1 MRFTLKQKIA
11 LAFLLSSTAV
21 LGMMFSVTQYIIQ
34 TEFSKYITSLHEK
47 QDKELLTYLTESL
60 NRGGLLNADT
70 LWPLEHQ
77 SMMEGFLVIVYDSDK
92 TVIWDNKKSYTA
104 MYGNREDYSQ
114 LHELVYPIRRGTE
127 LIGYLS
133 ISRNFSNFFSP
144 EDIGFQRALYSG
156 LLTVAAASILI
167 ALFFSYVIGGQ
178 LSSPIIQIKDTANQ
192 LREGRLGS
200 RTMMKS
206 GTREIAELAE
216 SVNHLGA
223 SLERQETLRRRLTSD
238 LSHELRTPLNII
250 QSQLEAY
257 IDGIWQPT
265 IGRLKSTHAEVLRLS
280 DLAKELEKL
289 TELDESYIQLVKV
302 NISLNQLLRDL
313 SIQVQPMYLEKDL
326 TLTLTEITEA
336 DIAADPD
343 KIKQLFL
350 NLLVNA
356 YKYTQKHGKVEIKID
371 KDNKDAIVQIKD
383 NGIGISP
390 EELPNIFER
399 LYRAE
404 LSRNRETGGAGLGLS
419 IVQSIAKAHNG
430 SIHVESEKDRGT
442 QFTVYLPHL

>member
-1 MRFTLKQKIA
+1 MHFTLKQKIA
-11 LAFLLSSTAV
+11 LAFLLSSIV
-21 LGMMFSVTQYIIQ
+21 VMGMMFSVTQYIIQ
-34 TEFSKYITSLHEK
+34 KEFSKYIISTHEK
-47 QDKELLTYLTESL
+47 QDREILNYLAETL
-60 NRGGLLNADT
+60 NRGGLLNTDT

-77 SMMEGFLVIVYDSDK
+77 SMMEGFLVVVYDRNK
-92 TVIWDNKKSYTA
+92 TVIWDNKESYTA
-104 MYGNREDYSQ
+104 IYGNEEGSSK

-167 ALFFSYVIGGQ
+167 ALFFSYMIGGQ
-178 LSSPIIQIKDTANQ
+178 LSSPIIHIKEAANQ
-192 LREGRLGS
+192 LREGRLGA
-200 RTMMKS
+200 RAEMKS
-206 GTREIAELAE
+206 STREISELAD
-216 SVNHLGA
+216 SINHLGA

-238 LSHELRTPLNII
+238 ISHELRTPLNII

-265 IGRLKSTHAEVLRLS
+265 DERLKSTHAEVLRLS
-280 DLAKELEKL
+280 HLVKDLERL
-289 TELDESYIQLVKV
+289 TELDESQIQLVKSSV
-302 NISLNQLLRDL
+302 LLNRLLRDL
-313 SIQVQPMYLEKDL
+313 SIQIQPMYHEKEM
-326 TLTLTEITEA
+326 TLVLKEEAEAEIFA
-336 DIAADPD
+336 DSD
-343 KIKQLFL
+343 KIRQLFL

-356 YKYTQKHGKVEIKID
+356 YKYTPEHGMVEIMIG
-371 KDNKDAIVQIKD
+371 KDEKNAVVQIKD

-399 LYRAE
+399 FYRTE
-404 LSRNRETGGAGLGLS
+404 ISRNRETGGAGLGLS
-419 IVQSIAKAHNG
+419 IVQSIVKAHNG

-442 QFTVYLPHL
+442 QFTVYLPL